1 MMKKLVKTL
10 TLAAL
15 FHLSLD
21 HHYHVHLHDE
31 KEYEQLHPRVAV
43 TR

>member
-1 MMKKLVKTL
+1 MKLLKTL

-15 FHLSLD
+15 FHLSL
-21 HHYHVHLHDE
+21 HHHSHSHIEQREEFEYVHVAS
-31 KEYEQLHPRVAV
+31 PVAV